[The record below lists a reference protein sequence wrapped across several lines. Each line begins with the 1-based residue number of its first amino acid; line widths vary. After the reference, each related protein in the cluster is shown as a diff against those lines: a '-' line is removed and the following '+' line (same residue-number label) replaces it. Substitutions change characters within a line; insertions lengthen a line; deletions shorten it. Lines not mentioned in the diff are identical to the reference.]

1 VTACQDCRGRGERV
15 LPGSSAA
22 TVCAPCEGTGA
33 APAESAT
40 TFEYGAPAVPVYGP
54 GGPDVRT
61 IHTTTTDDQEVNR

>member
-1 VTACQDCRGRGERV
+1 MTATCLFCRGRGERV

-22 TVCAPCEGTGA
+22 TVCAPCEGTGE
-33 APAESAT
+33 APGSAP

-61 IHTTTTDDQEVNR
+61 IHTTTTDDQEVTR